1 MLVDPALLPKLPYG
15 FENHLNIYHENRG
28 PLPEDLARGL
38 VAFLNTQAVDD
49 WFREFNGHTQVNAT
63 DLRSLAYPTRDALI
77 ELGRSQN
84 SSKKH
89 K

>member
-1 MLVDPALLPKLPYG
+1 M
-15 FENHLNIYHENRG
+15 
-28 PLPEDLARGL
+28 PEDLARGL

-63 DLRSLAYPTRDALI
+63 DLRSLSYPSRDALI
-77 ELGRSQN
+77 DIGRRHAIRKS
-84 SSKKH
+84 H